1 MNWTTAV
8 WGTILVFNYT
18 VGTALV
24 WRAFQAY
31 SDHSAMS
38 IFRWVA
44 IYSMAVIHPIVWS
57 VYHLRVLRAKGI
69 VIDRQIRAMV
79 FSPLLV
85 GGITLIIALNLIGL
99 R

>member
-1 MNWTTAV
+1 M
-8 WGTILVFNYT
+8 FNYT
-18 VGTALV
+18 IGTALV
-24 WRAFQAY
+24 WRAFQSY
-31 SDHSAMS
+31 PDHSAMA

-44 IYSMAVIHPIVWS
+44 IYAMAVVHPIVTS
-57 VYHLRVLRAKGI
+57 VYHLRVLRSKGI